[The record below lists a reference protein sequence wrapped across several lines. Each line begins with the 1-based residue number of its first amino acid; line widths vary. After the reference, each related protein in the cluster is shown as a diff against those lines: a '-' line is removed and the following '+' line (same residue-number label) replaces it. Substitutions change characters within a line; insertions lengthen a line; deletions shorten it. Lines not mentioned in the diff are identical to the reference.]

1 MFFQKIYSSLYRLF
15 TGLKLKNYYKT
26 QPIIEKYRDKKY
38 DYILIV
44 RPDIFFDSQ
53 LLELKKMTPNFI
65 AYFHDS
71 INNIPRKKDV
81 IQFFDKVYS
90 YEKKDVKDFNL
101 NFITN
106 FIYLNQPIPSISE
119 FDQDTFTIMSNDYR
133 KETLKNLAHYLN
145 NKSIRNKFLIHTDKK
160 PNEGE
165 KLLTYIHK
173 RKNNAQVLEYL
184 KKTRIIVDIHKFGI
198 QDGLTFR
205 VFESLYLNKKI
216 ITTNTDIK
224 NYDFYNPNNIAIIS
238 PEEPITIPNDFFISP
253 YEKIPNE
260 IYENYLFSNWIKEIL
275 T

>member
-1 MFFQKIYSSLYRLF
+1 
-15 TGLKLKNYYKT
+15 
-26 QPIIEKYRDKKY
+26 
-38 DYILIV
+38 
-44 RPDIFFDSQ
+44 
-53 LLELKKMTPNFI
+53 MTPNFI

-90 YEKKDVKDFNL
+90 YEKKDVKNFNL

-106 FIYLNQPIPSISE
+106 FIYLNQPIPSISD

-133 KETLKNLAHYLN
+133 KDTLKNLAHYLN

-165 KLLTYIHK
+165 KLLTYINK
-173 RKNNAQVLEYL
+173 RKNNVQVLEYL

-216 ITTNTDIK
+216 ITTNADIK

-238 PEEPITIPNDFFISP
+238 PEEPITIPDDFFISS
-253 YEKIPNE
+253 YEKIPNK

>member
-198 QDGLTFR
+198 KDGLTFR